1 MAVSSGRG
9 PLDGIRVVTFA
20 QLYQGPY
27 ATMLLADL
35 GADVIVVERPGTGD
49 PARGQGVMFDAL
61 NRGKRSMTLDL
72 KQPADQET
80 ALRLVRTAD
89 VLFEAY
95 RPGTMERFGLGYS
108 RVSAVNPGLV
118 YVSVSGFGQDGPYR
132 DRPGHDLMFQAV
144 AGLLGGLRD
153 RPEAVLP
160 PPDLETGGIVGALY
174 AALGA
179 MVGLVGRA
187 ATGRGTHVDLSTHEA
202 LMSILSLRF
211 EPVLNGPDG
220 SAAAPGREPGYGMYR
235 CADGLLIALGIG
247 FEDHFWAALCQ
258 ATGLTAH
265 ARLSQAERLARGDA
279 LAGELAGALATRT
292 RAEWQE
298 TFDRIG
304 VPACP
309 VHRLREALSDPHVAA
324 RRTIRPLSG
333 QSSPGRLSP
342 GQSSPVQSPSD
353 QSPSGQFPPGQSPA
367 RQPQPG
373 RPRRYVRQPLRLS
386 GYAAPDPIAAP
397 LLGEHTASILRELTP
412 RSHTEEANRP

>member
-1 MAVSSGRG
+1 MAVSSGRR

-20 QLYQGPY
+20 PLYQGPY
-27 ATMLLADL
+27 ATMMLADL

-61 NRGKRSMTLDL
+61 NRGKRSVTLDL

-95 RPGTMERFGLGYS
+95 RPGTMERFGLGYP
-108 RVSAVNPGLV
+108 RVSALHPGLV
-118 YVSVSGFGQDGPYR
+118 YVSLSGFGQDGPYR

-144 AGLLGGLRD
+144 AGLLGGLCD

-160 PPDLETGGIVGALY
+160 PPDLETGAIVGALY

-179 MVGLVGRA
+179 LAGLVGRA
-187 ATGRGTHVDLSTHEA
+187 ATGRGTHVDLSTQEA
-202 LMSILSLRF
+202 LMSILSLRY

-258 ATGLTAH
+258 VTGLTAH
-265 ARLSQAERLARGDA
+265 ARLSQAERLARGDE
-279 LAGELAGALATRT
+279 LAGEVAGALATRP

-309 VHRLREALSDPHVAA
+309 VHRPEDALDDPQVTA
-324 RRTIRPLSG
+324 RGTIRPLSDR
-333 QSSPGRLSP
+333 PLP
-342 GQSSPVQSPSD
+342 D
-353 QSPSGQFPPGQSPA
+353 
-367 RQPQPG
+367 
-373 RPRRYVRQPLRLS
+373 RPRRYVRQPLRMS
-386 GYAAPDPIAAP
+386 GYPDPDSAAAP
-397 LLGEHTASILRELTP
+397 LLGEHTASILGELTP
-412 RSHTEEANRP
+412 RPHAEEATRP